1 MESEKYIVICP
12 CCEAKITVDRG
23 TGAIL
28 THEAPPSG
36 PAKTFEQA
44 VSEAQKRRED
54 AEDKFAQAFREH
66 EHREEL
72 LDKKFKEAFKKAEKD
87 DKPPPRPFDFD

>member
-1 MESEKYIVICP
+1 MESGDHIIICP
-12 CCEAKITVDRG
+12 CCEAKITVDRN

-28 THEAPPSG
+28 TYEEPPSG

-44 VSEAQKRRED
+44 VSEEQKRRHE

>member
-1 MESEKYIVICP
+1 MESEDFIIACP
-12 CCEAKITVDRG
+12 CCQAKITVDHG

-28 THEAPPSG
+28 THEGPPSG

-44 VSEAQKRRED
+44 LSEEKKRRGD
-54 AEDKFAQAFREH
+54 AENKFTQAFREH
-66 EHREEL
+66 ENREEI

>member
-1 MESEKYIVICP
+1 MEPENYIVICP

-23 TGAIL
+23 TGAVL
-28 THEAPPSG
+28 TFEAPLSG

-44 VSEAQKRRED
+44 VNEEQKRRDD

-87 DKPPPRPFDFD
+87 DKPPPRPFEFD

>member
-1 MESEKYIVICP
+1 MYFVVVCP
-12 CCEAKITVDRG
+12 CCHAKITVDRS

-28 THEAPPSG
+28 NHVEPPSG

-44 VSEAQKRRED
+44 LSEEKKRRGD

-66 EHREEL
+66 EHREEI
-72 LDKKFKEAFKKAEKD
+72 LDKKFKEAFNKAELD